1 MENSK
6 LDLYQKVA
14 KMSDSPRETEARV
27 LTKGALKLKEC
38 MDHWESEER
47 RQRLSEALH
56 FNQKI
61 WSIFQADLTSEE
73 CRLPRDLRLNLL
85 KLGAFVDRQIF
96 AVMAHPSPEKLAPII
111 DVNLSLAAGLRKRPA
126 ARGAAAESDG
136 KSGKASHARLQI
148 KG

>member
-1 MENSK
+1 MERSK
-6 LDLYQKVA
+6 LDLYQKIA
-14 KMSDSPRETEARV
+14 KMSDSPRETEAKV

-38 MDHWESEER
+38 MDHWESEGR

-73 CRLPRDLRLNLL
+73 CRLPKDLRLNLL
-85 KLGAFVDRQIF
+85 KLGSFVDRQIF
-96 AVMAHPSPEKLAPII
+96 AVMAHPSPDKLAPII
-111 DVNLSLAAGLRKRPA
+111 DVNLSLAAGLRKKPIVQDGRGSEEKNG
-126 ARGAAAESDG
+126 GAAIE
-136 KSGKASHARLQI
+136 RLQV